1 MKFENQVKRI
11 LQTGRTAWGVTLPDA
26 SNSMAKA
33 SINAG
38 IDFLWVDLEHR
49 PFEVDAVTWVP
60 ILCRQKDCAC
70 VVRVSGLAPQLAKK
84 ALDIGANCVMFPQIN
99 TPDEAQRAVEYCK
112 YPPQGSRGVSPQW
125 TQWLDVAWSDYLP
138 AANDETCVIVQVET
152 PEGMR
157 NLDAI
162 AAVEGVDIVFAGP
175 NDLAAS
181 LGLIGNVKHPDVQA
195 YLADFPRRVAA
206 QGKAA
211 GITFADLEACRQA
224 YRQGYRFISFGTILL
239 HGSRGIE
246 AELARFRGLEEG
258 GR

>member
-1 MKFENQVKRI
+1 MMFDNRVKR
-11 LQTGRTAWGVTLPDA
+11 LLREGRAAWGVTLPDA
-26 SNSMAKA
+26 SNVMAKA

-60 ILCRQKDCAC
+60 ILCRQKNCAC
-70 VVRVSGLAPQLAKK
+70 VVRVSGLSPQLAKK
-84 ALDIGANCVMFPQIN
+84 ALDIGANGVMFPQIN
-99 TPDEAQRAVEYCK
+99 TPEEARLAVEYCK
-112 YPPQGSRGVSPQW
+112 YPPQGSRGISPQW
-125 TQWLDVAWSDYLP
+125 THMMDVAWSDYLP

-152 PEGMR
+152 PEGIK

-162 AAVEGVDIVFAGP
+162 AAVQGVDIVFAGP

-181 LGLIGNVKHPDVQA
+181 LGFIGNNKHPEVQA
-195 YLADFPRRVAA
+195 YLADFPGRVAA

-211 GITFADLEACRQA
+211 GVTFADIEACRQA
-224 YRQGYRFISFGTILL
+224 YQQGYRFISFGTILL

-246 AELARFRGLEEG
+246 SELTRFRALEKTP
-258 GR
+258 